1 MALLRDRLSSLGLT
15 VSATTRAPR
24 EGEQNGVAYYFMSDD
39 EFDRHVEN
47 GDFLEWAWVHGHR
60 YGTLRQEVERVVSSG
75 RSVVLEIDVQGGIS
89 VREAIPDAVLV
100 FIEPPSMEELERR
113 LRGRGTE
120 DERSIETRLANARTE
135 MGYAECY
142 DACVVNDDLEHAC
155 EELQR
160 VIPVVKALASRG
172 FVVSVDTSKALVM
185 REALDAGASILNDV
199 RSFEEEGALDVAAN
213 SSAGL
218 VIMHMCGTPK
228 TGFGQMNDDGY
239 LEEIED
245 YLKRRQNALKA
256 LGVSSDRI
264 CWDAGFG
271 FGKTVRQNFGILA
284 NTQKFVQSGQPY
296 LVGLSRKS
304 SLGTVTGIDNPSERV
319 SASVAGALLAAERGA
334 QIVRVHDVKQTRQ
347 ALDVWQA
354 LCQAV

>member
-1 MALLRDRLSSLGLT
+1 MESALYWQCGSKQLKLDRTLIMGIVNVTPDSFSDGGKHNEVDAAIEWGCRLI
-15 VSATTRAPR
+15 R
-24 EGEQNGVAYYFMSDD
+24 EGADILDIGGESTRPGAAEVS
-39 EFDRHVEN
+39 VE
-47 GDFLEWAWVHGHR
+47 
-60 YGTLRQEVERVVSSG
+60 
-75 RSVVLEIDVQGGIS
+75 
-89 VREAIPDAVLV
+89 
-100 FIEPPSMEELERR
+100 
-113 LRGRGTE
+113 
-120 DERSIETRLANARTE
+120 
-135 MGYAECY
+135 
-142 DACVVNDDLEHAC
+142 

-264 CWDAGFG
+264 CWDAGFC

>member
-1 MALLRDRLSSLGLT
+1 MKKALYWQCGSKRLKLDRTLIMGIVNVTPDSFSDGGKHNEVDAAIEWGCRLIQEGADILDIGGEST
-15 VSATTRAPR
+15 RPGAAEVS
-24 EGEQNGVAYYFMSDD
+24 VD
-39 EFDRHVEN
+39 
-47 GDFLEWAWVHGHR
+47 
-60 YGTLRQEVERVVSSG
+60 
-75 RSVVLEIDVQGGIS
+75 
-89 VREAIPDAVLV
+89 
-100 FIEPPSMEELERR
+100 
-113 LRGRGTE
+113 
-120 DERSIETRLANARTE
+120 
-135 MGYAECY
+135 
-142 DACVVNDDLEHAC
+142 

-160 VIPVVKALASRG
+160 VIPVVEALASRG
-172 FVVSVDTSKALVM
+172 FVVSVDTSKAEVM
-185 REALDAGASILNDV
+185 RKALEAGASILNDV

-256 LGVSSDRI
+256 LGVSPDRI

-304 SLGTVTGIDNPSERV
+304 SLGAVTGIDNPSERV

>member
-1 MALLRDRLSSLGLT
+1 
-15 VSATTRAPR
+15 
-24 EGEQNGVAYYFMSDD
+24 
-39 EFDRHVEN
+39 
-47 GDFLEWAWVHGHR
+47 
-60 YGTLRQEVERVVSSG
+60 
-75 RSVVLEIDVQGGIS
+75 
-89 VREAIPDAVLV
+89 
-100 FIEPPSMEELERR
+100 
-113 LRGRGTE
+113 
-120 DERSIETRLANARTE
+120 
-135 MGYAECY
+135 
-142 DACVVNDDLEHAC
+142 
-155 EELQR
+155 
-160 VIPVVKALASRG
+160 
-172 FVVSVDTSKALVM
+172 
-185 REALDAGASILNDV
+185 
-199 RSFEEEGALDVAAN
+199 
-213 SSAGL
+213 
-218 VIMHMCGTPK
+218 
-228 TGFGQMNDDGY
+228 MNDDGY

>member
-1 MALLRDRLSSLGLT
+1 MESALYWQCGSKQLKLDRTLIMGIVNVTPDSFSDGGKHNEVDAAIEWGCRLI
-15 VSATTRAPR
+15 R
-24 EGEQNGVAYYFMSDD
+24 EGADILDIGGESTRPGAAEVS
-39 EFDRHVEN
+39 VE
-47 GDFLEWAWVHGHR
+47 
-60 YGTLRQEVERVVSSG
+60 
-75 RSVVLEIDVQGGIS
+75 
-89 VREAIPDAVLV
+89 
-100 FIEPPSMEELERR
+100 
-113 LRGRGTE
+113 
-120 DERSIETRLANARTE
+120 
-135 MGYAECY
+135 
-142 DACVVNDDLEHAC
+142 